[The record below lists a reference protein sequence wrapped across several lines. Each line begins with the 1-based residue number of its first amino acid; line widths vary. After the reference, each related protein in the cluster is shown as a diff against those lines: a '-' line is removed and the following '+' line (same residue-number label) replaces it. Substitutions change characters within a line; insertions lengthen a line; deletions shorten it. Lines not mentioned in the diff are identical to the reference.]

1 MDKSCRIL
9 QMISE
14 DGQLIIFYNK
24 ISGEAY
30 IVPARGLELR
40 PPTLYN
46 RDIDEASGL
55 GDHKKSAQSGFF
67 EFLILKGSLWDF
79 QFVISN

>member
-1 MDKSCRIL
+1 
-9 QMISE
+9 MISE

-24 ISGEAY
+24 IFWEAY
-30 IVPARGLELR
+30 IISARGLELR

-55 GDHKKSAQSGFF
+55 GDQKICRPLDGKF
-67 EFLILKGSLWDF
+67 
-79 QFVISN
+79 